1 MINFLLGEEKQ
12 GPVVTAIVR
21 GAEKYRE
28 ELDRQ
33 KMELDWWRHHYVEIT
48 MRLKDLGTHMYMT
61 REEVK

>member
-1 MINFLLGEEKQ
+1 MIQELLENIDKKIANCGYIDQRMINFLLGEEKQ

-33 KMELDWWRHHYVEIT
+33 KMELD
-48 MRLKDLGTHMYMT
+48 
-61 REEVK
+61 